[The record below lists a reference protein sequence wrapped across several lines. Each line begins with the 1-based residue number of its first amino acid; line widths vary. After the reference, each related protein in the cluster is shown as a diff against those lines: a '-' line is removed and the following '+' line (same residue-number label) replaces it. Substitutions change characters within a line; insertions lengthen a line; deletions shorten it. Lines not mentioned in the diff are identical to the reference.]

1 MRPFRRIRD
10 QVGAESDR
18 SQGMARFSVVVP
30 ALDEQADLA
39 RSLRAVARAAQAIRT
54 DAEVVVVVRD
64 GESPLGRFAESM
76 GATVVAVGRTSVA
89 AARNAGAAVT
99 TGQILVT
106 IDADRVMSPVT
117 FAEIERLLATGCYV
131 GGGALQHAE
140 RHTLAIDV
148 AMAMSKLT
156 TYLNGLGGGMYWC
169 RRDDFEAI
177 GGFDER
183 VTTVDDL
190 DFARR
195 LRDHGLRTGRK
206 FVNLRQA
213 PVTTSCRLGSTRA
226 ISYALTR

>member
-1 MRPFRRIRD
+1 
-10 QVGAESDR
+10 
-18 SQGMARFSVVVP
+18 MARFSVVVS
-30 ALDEQADLA
+30 ALDEQADLG
-39 RSLRAVARAAQAIRT
+39 RSLRAIARAAQAIRT
-54 DAEVVVVVRD
+54 DAEVIVAVPDRD
-64 GESPLGRFAESM
+64 APLARFASST
-76 GATVVAVGRTSVA
+76 GAAVVTVRSPNIAV
-89 AARNAGAAVT
+89 ARNAGAAVA

-131 GGGALQHAE
+131 GGGAIQHAE
-140 RHTLAIDV
+140 RHSLAIDV
-148 AMAMSKLT
+148 AMAVSKLT

-169 RRDDFEAI
+169 RRDDFDAI

-183 VTTVDDL
+183 VTAVDDL

-213 PVTTSCRLGSTRA
+213 PVTNPCRHGSA
-226 ISYALTR
+226 GGFSYALTR

>member
-1 MRPFRRIRD
+1 
-10 QVGAESDR
+10 
-18 SQGMARFSVVVP
+18 MARFSVVVP
-30 ALDEQADLA
+30 APDEQADLV
-39 RSLRAVARAAQAIRT
+39 RCLRAIGRAAQAIRT
-54 DAEVVVVVRD
+54 EAEVVVIVTSSGGLHART
-64 GESPLGRFAESM
+64 AAAM
-76 GATVVAVGRTSVA
+76 GATVVTTDRSIIS
-89 AARNAGAAVT
+89 AARNAGARVA

-106 IDADRVMSPVT
+106 IDADRLMSPVA

-131 GGGALQHAE
+131 GGGATQHAE

-148 AMAMSKLT
+148 ALAVSKLT

-169 RRDDFEAI
+169 RRDDFDAI

-183 VTTVDDL
+183 VITVDDL

-213 PVTTSCRLGSTRA
+213 PVTTSCRRGSARQF
-226 ISYALTR
+226 SYALTR

>member
-1 MRPFRRIRD
+1 
-10 QVGAESDR
+10 
-18 SQGMARFSVVVP
+18 MARFSVVVS
-30 ALDEQADLA
+30 ALDEQADLG
-39 RSLRAVARAAQAIRT
+39 RSLRAIARAGQAIRT
-54 DAEVVVVVRD
+54 DTEVIVVVLDRD
-64 GESPLGRFAESM
+64 APLARFASSN
-76 GATVVAVGRTSVA
+76 GATVVSVRRPNIA

-106 IDADRVMSPVT
+106 IDADRVMSPVA

-131 GGGALQHAE
+131 GGGATQHVE

-169 RRDDFEAI
+169 RRDDFDAI

-213 PVTTSCRLGSTRA
+213 PVTTSCRNGSVA
-226 ISYALTR
+226 GFSYALTR